1 MAADPLRSLI
11 AGDEQPAPTQNLPIV
26 RSPTKKGQLTKEAM
40 LGYSDLAD
48 TLKQLK
54 DLTPDLI
61 PGSKAHQRN
70 LADIAEAE
78 KAIKQS
84 GQPTAPST
92 IATQPSDPL
101 RALISGEQPQ
111 QPILPSTGA
120 GGGRGGQ
127 GGATAAELKANAPQP
142 SNIDV
147 LEAKRQQLIKT
158 FQDSFQNN
166 QSAPINQQQ
175 GQFISE
181 VPRTIV
187 QNLGATSIAGLAGIA
202 GTILPGPEGQGA
214 EWVNKVQQALSYEP
228 TSPTTKSVITALGL
242 PQEYLV
248 NPVAEAAG
256 GALAEKGYPASGA
269 ITKAAIETAPG
280 LLGLRKGTTPLGT
293 QSFVQPGIRAASE
306 VPAVMRKPAN
316 MTTQQ
321 LADMQAAFEAKKAA
335 LAPAPAAAPTPT
347 AALPTA
353 ANLSAG
359 AAAVDKPTAVNAL
372 AAEASPELAQML
384 KNSNPNKVNLEAGQ
398 TALLEDKYGINLSR
412 GQRTGQGYADEW
424 NNRGAHPETIGP
436 LFENQPAQVKSAL
449 EKVRDD
455 IAPDIRNYGV
465 NDIGQAEIN
474 GFLKNDVARQEK
486 ISNAYGDLKNKYND
500 LRQQKGLAP
509 TDQFP
514 VDGLK
519 FIENAKNKLGEELL
533 SNDVPESLQKTLTQ
547 IEEANGQMTFDKFL
561 KLNQRLGQYMK
572 EGKGSERAAAFVIRQ
587 ELQKIPLV
595 GDAAILKPLAD
606 KAIAL
611 AKERFDTIR
620 DVPGYKQAVK
630 EAVSAKDAA
639 EEIGSAGADTF
650 HNKYVTKGSRADIQ
664 RMIRE
669 LGQDSEAHQAMKAG
683 EIEALKKA
691 SGVSGDLLNL
701 TPKGLHDYLYNQR
714 EKLLDLHGAEGA
726 KSLNEINFL
735 TNKIAQPK
743 TKVFNYS
750 NTLSGQ
756 IAEMA
761 KQAGATGLEAM
772 AAKGT
777 GGMSIPIVQ
786 LGKGWFAN
794 RQKEQFGRNAAAK
807 YSGVIED

>member
-1 MAADPLRSLI
+1 MASDPLRALI
-11 AGDEQPAPTQNLPIV
+11 AGDEQPAPVQKTPA
-26 RSPTKKGQLTKEAM
+26 KKGGQLTKEAM
-40 LGYSDLAD
+40 LGYNDLAD

-54 DLTPDLI
+54 ESTPQFV
-61 PGSKAHQRN
+61 PGSQLHQQN
-70 LADIAEAE
+70 LASIAEAE
-78 KAIKQS
+78 RTLQKANLPVTPTAQVSAAPIAPADPLRSLIAGEEPTAPQGIDVNAQAQARLQRQGAQPQYKSAVGQAFQNAFDNIKQS
-84 GQPTAPST
+84 KQQIST
-92 IATQPSDPL
+92 TPESQLTQ
-101 RALISGEQPQ
+101 
-111 QPILPSTGA
+111 
-120 GGGRGGQ
+120 
-127 GGATAAELKANAPQP
+127 
-142 SNIDV
+142 
-147 LEAKRQQLIKT
+147 
-158 FQDSFQNN
+158 N
-166 QSAPINQQQ
+166 QWIT
-175 GQFISE
+175 E
-181 VPRTIV
+181 VPRTV
-187 QNLGATSIAGLAGIA
+187 AQNLGATSIAGLAGLA
-202 GTILPGPEGQGA
+202 GTALPGPEGQGA
-214 EWVNKVQQALSYEP
+214 EWVNKVQKALSYEP
-228 TSPTTKSVITALGL
+228 TSPTTKAIITAMGL
-242 PQEYLV
+242 PQEYIV
-248 NPVAEAAG
+248 NPIAEAAG
-256 GALAEKGYPASGA
+256 GALAEQGYPAAGA
-269 ITKAAIETAPG
+269 ITKGAIETAPA
-280 LLGLRKGTTPLGT
+280 LLGLRRGKAPVGT
-293 QSFVQPGIRAASE
+293 QSFVEPSVRTASE
-306 VPAVMRKPAN
+306 VPAIMRKPAN
-316 MTTQQ
+316 MTPQQ
-321 LADMQAAFEAKKAA
+321 IADVQAAFEAKKAA
-335 LAPAPAAAPTPT
+335 LAPAPAQVPTPT

-372 AAEASPELAQML
+372 AAEATPEFAQL
-384 KNSNPNKVNLEAGQ
+384 LNKSNPGKVNLEAGQ
-398 TALLEDKYGINLSR
+398 TALLEDKHGISLSR

-424 NNRGAHPETIGP
+424 NNRGVHPETIGS
-436 LFENQPAQVKSAL
+436 LFENQPVQVKTAL

-455 IAPDIRNYGV
+455 IAPDIRNYGP
-465 NDIGQAEIN
+465 NDIGQTEIN
-474 GFLKNDVARQEK
+474 GFLKNDTVRQDN
-486 ISNAYGDLKNKYND
+486 INQAYGNLKDKYNE
-500 LRQQKGLAP
+500 LRQQKGLAA

-514 VDGLK
+514 VDGLQ
-519 FIENAKNKLGEELL
+519 FIKNAKDKLSSELL

-595 GDAAILKPLAD
+595 DEAAQLKPLAD
-606 KAIAL
+606 KAIGL

-630 EAVSAKDAA
+630 EAVSAKDAS

-650 HNKYVTKGSRADIQ
+650 HSKYVTKGSRADIQ

-691 SGVSGDLLNL
+691 SGVSGDILNL

-714 EKLLDLHGAEGA
+714 EKLIDLHGAEGA
-726 KSLNEINFL
+726 KNLNEINFL

-750 NTLSGQ
+750 NTFSSQ
-756 IAEMA
+756 MAEMA
-761 KQAGATGLEAM
+761 KQAGATGLEAL

-794 RQKEQFGRNAAAK
+794 KQKEQFGKNAAAK

>member
-1 MAADPLRSLI
+1 MSTFADFLGGDQAATAAPSGMKWTGGKLPKELLQQYEAQAAQGKPEVAAMLQSYYQANPSTPQTGTFADFLDMPAPMAAS
-11 AGDEQPAPTQNLPIV
+11 G
-26 RSPTKKGQLTKEAM
+26 
-40 LGYSDLAD
+40 
-48 TLKQLK
+48 
-54 DLTPDLI
+54 
-61 PGSKAHQRN
+61 GS
-70 LADIAEAE
+70 
-78 KAIKQS
+78 
-84 GQPTAPST
+84 
-92 IATQPSDPL
+92 
-101 RALISGEQPQ
+101 
-111 QPILPSTGA
+111 
-120 GGGRGGQ
+120 GRGGQ
-127 GGATAAELKANAPQP
+127 GGPTAAELQSYQPPMGPVAQAFQRALQLKQRARGETAAVLDVVGNIPSAVAGTVGYGAGRVFGLNPEEATAAAAPVSQALANPFGRLTGTVETPGYQGSLPTQAQQAIGGVIAKGAEAVGQRTGISPTDIEQGVSAAMMAAPF
-142 SNIDV
+142 S
-147 LEAKRQQLIKT
+147 AKPIKT
-158 FQDSFQNN
+158 
-166 QSAPINQQQ
+166 
-175 GQFISE
+175 G
-181 VPRTIV
+181 
-187 QNLGATSIAGLAGIA
+187 
-202 GTILPGPEGQGA
+202 
-214 EWVNKVQQALSYEP
+214 
-228 TSPTTKSVITALGL
+228 
-242 PQEYLV
+242 
-248 NPVAEAAG
+248 VA
-256 GALAEKGYPASGA
+256 K
-269 ITKAAIETAPG
+269 I
-280 LLGLRKGTTPLGT
+280 
-293 QSFVQPGIRAASE
+293 
-306 VPAVMRKPAN
+306 
-316 MTTQQ
+316 
-321 LADMQAAFEAKKAA
+321 KAA
-335 LAPAPAAAPTPT
+335 LPEYTVEVGAPKTPGT
-347 AALPTA
+347 GG
-353 ANLSAG
+353 SVG

-372 AAEASPELAQML
+372 AGEASPELSQIL

-398 TALLEDKYGINLSR
+398 AALLEDKHGINLSR

-424 NNRGAHPETIGP
+424 NNRGAHQETIGP
-436 LFENQPAQVKSAL
+436 LFENQPAQVKTAL
-449 EKVRDD
+449 EKVRDEV
-455 IAPDIRNYGV
+455 APNIRDYGP

-474 GFLKNDVARQEK
+474 GFLKNDAVRQEN
-486 ISNAYGDLKNKYND
+486 ISNAYGDLKNKYNE
-500 LRQQKGLAP
+500 LRQEKGLAP

-519 FIENAKNKLGEELL
+519 FIENSKNKLSEELL

-595 GDAAILKPLAD
+595 GDAATLKPLAD

-620 DVPGYKQAVK
+620 DVPGYKQSVK

-650 HNKYVTKGSRADIQ
+650 HSKYVTKGSRADIQ

-669 LGQDSEAHQAMKAG
+669 LGQDSEAHQSMKAG

-691 SGVSGDLLNL
+691 SSVSGDIFNL

-726 KSLNEINFL
+726 KNLNEINFL

-761 KQAGATGLEAM
+761 KQAGATGLEAL

-777 GGMSIPIVQ
+777 GGMSVPIVQ
-786 LGKGWFAN
+786 MGKGWFAN
-794 RQKEQFGRNAAAK
+794 KQKEQFGRNAAAK

>member
-1 MAADPLRSLI
+1 MAADALRSLI
-11 AGDEQPAPTQNLPIV
+11 AGDEQPAPAQKTPA
-26 RSPTKKGQLTKEAM
+26 KKGGQLTKEAM
-40 LGYSDLAD
+40 LGYNDLAERLRQFQAVTKDIKPGTD
-48 TLKQLK
+48 TY
-54 DLTPDLI
+54 
-61 PGSKAHQRN
+61 QRN
-70 LADIAEAE
+70 MADIAEAQR
-78 KAIKQS
+78 ALQQANLPAS
-84 GQPTAPST
+84 PMQVSAPV
-92 IATQPSDPL
+92 APAKPADPL
-101 RALISGEQPQ
+101 RALISGE
-111 QPILPSTGA
+111 
-120 GGGRGGQ
+120 
-127 GGATAAELKANAPQP
+127 EAPYTP

-147 LEAKRQQLIKT
+147 NAQAQARLQRQGAQPQFDQAPKSAVA
-158 FQDSFQNN
+158 QAFQNAFESLK
-166 QSAPINQQQ
+166 QSKQSIPTTPESQLTQN
-175 GQFISE
+175 QFITE
-181 VPRTIV
+181 VPRTIA
-187 QNLGATSIAGLAGIA
+187 QNLGATSIAGLAGLA
-202 GTILPGPEGQGA
+202 GTMLPGPEGQGA

-228 TSPTTKSVITALGL
+228 TSPTTKAIVTALGL
-242 PQEYLV
+242 PQEYIV
-248 NPVAEAAG
+248 NPIAEAAG
-256 GALAEKGYPASGA
+256 GALAEQGYPAAGA
-269 ITKAAIETAPG
+269 ITKGVIETSPG
-280 LLGLRKGTTPLGT
+280 LLGLRKGQAPLGT
-293 QSFVQPGIRAASE
+293 QSFVTPGLRTASE

-316 MTTQQ
+316 MTPQQ
-321 LADMQAAFEAKKAA
+321 IADVQAAFEAKKAG
-335 LAPAPAAAPTPT
+335 LAPAPMPT
-347 AALPTA
+347 AAPAAAVPTA

-359 AAAVDKPTAVNAL
+359 AAAVDRPTAVSAL
-372 AAEASPELAQML
+372 AAEASPEFAQIL
-384 KNSNPNKVNLEAGQ
+384 KNSNPKKVNLEAGQ
-398 TALLEDKYGINLSR
+398 TALLEDKHGISLSR

-424 NNRGAHPETIGP
+424 NNRGVHPETIGP
-436 LFENQPAQVKSAL
+436 LFENQPTQVKTAL

-455 IAPDIRNYGV
+455 LAPDIRGYGP
-465 NDIGQAEIN
+465 NDIGQFEIN
-474 GFLKNDVARQEK
+474 GFLKNDAVRQEK
-486 ISNAYGDLKNKYND
+486 ISKAYGDLKDKYSE
-500 LRQQKGLAP
+500 LRQQKGLTA

-514 VDGLK
+514 VDGLQ
-519 FIENAKNKLGEELL
+519 FIKNAKNKLSEELL

-595 GDAAILKPLAD
+595 EEAAQLKPLAD
-606 KAIAL
+606 KAIGL

-630 EAVSAKDAA
+630 EAVSAKDAL

-650 HNKYVTKGSRADIQ
+650 HSKYVTKGSRADIQ

-691 SGVSGDLLNL
+691 SGVSGDILNL

-714 EKLLDLHGAEGA
+714 EKLIDLHGAEGA
-726 KSLNEINFL
+726 KNLNEINFL

-750 NTLSGQ
+750 NTFSSQ
-756 IAEMA
+756 MAEMA
-761 KQAGATGLEAM
+761 KQAGATGLEAL

-794 RQKEQFGRNAAAK
+794 KQKEQFGKNAAAK